1 MVDLLVDTEFIK
13 IGKNKYMNKL
23 SNGKIYSEQELKEL
37 LRKNNKEVQERYKV
51 LNEEAKPEKEVNDGI
66 KPKAIQ
72 SNKRYRGKRQARN

>member
-51 LNEEAKPEKEVNDGI
+51 LNEEAKPEEEVDNGI
-66 KPKAIQ
+66 KPKTIQ